1 MSNRWKA
8 DLYDAK
14 LDFVSQ
20 LGKGI
25 VDLLDPQPGET
36 VLDLGCGTGDLAH
49 EMAMRGAKV
58 IGMDLS
64 ARMIEAARAKYPGIS
79 FLVGDG
85 EQFVPDQ
92 PVDAVFSNA
101 ALHWMRRPEKVIACV
116 WNALKPGGRFV
127 AEFGGQGNVAAV
139 IGAISRVLER
149 DYGID
154 ASACHPWYFPSIGQ
168 YSTLLE
174 KQGFRVTFAAHFD
187 RPTPMKDGEN
197 GLRLWLDGFAD
208 AFFEGL
214 SPAEREEAIRNIE
227 AEARDELFRDGVW
240 YVDYRRL
247 RVAAVKPLT
256 TDR

>member
-85 EQFVPDQ
+85 EQFVLDQ

-174 KQGFRVTFAAHFD
+174 KQRFRVTFAAHFD

>member
-85 EQFVPDQ
+85 EQFVLDQ

>member
-1 MSNRWKA
+1 
-8 DLYDAK
+8 LGQPCH
-14 LDFVSQ
+14 VSQ

-64 ARMIEAARAKYPGIS
+64 PWMIEAARAKYPDIS
-79 FLVGDG
+79 FLMGDG
-85 EQFVPDQ
+85 EQFVLDE
-92 PVDAVFSNA
+92 PVDAIFSNA
-101 ALHWMRRPEKVIACV
+101 ALHWMKRAEKVVACV

-139 IGAISRVLER
+139 IGAIGRVLEW

-154 ASACHPWYFPSIGQ
+154 ASACHPWYFSSIGQ

-174 KQGFRVTFAAHFD
+174 KQGFRVTFAARFD

-208 AFFEGL
+208 AFFEGF
-214 SPAEREEAIRNIE
+214 SPAEREVAVRKTE
-227 AEARDELFRDGVW
+227 AEARDELYRDGVW
-240 YVDYRRL
+240 HVDYRRL
-247 RVAAVKPLT
+247 RVAAVKPLPK
-256 TDR
+256 DG